1 MFEDLSDKEVLW
13 RLQETETK
21 IKQLKEDL
29 TKLRE
34 ENEKRK
40 TIALGKPLDISGI
53 GRFTARVRCVD
64 NQTRSYYNDYAQD
77 VCTFYSLESAREFSK
92 FLIHLSGALKS
103 NFYGRPMDPKAIAL
117 LFPQGSFIAQDKNG
131 LWCWF
136 ATEPRLLI
144 DDPKPHWG
152 ISDGNWSFLPCN
164 LITSKDWKYSLIECG
179 LPNGTKEFPT
189 QTAEM
194 GEIGDLRNCLT
205 IITDNLMRENEEFT
219 YDKILQMTKKALGY
233 E

>member
-1 MFEDLSDKEVLW
+1 MLENLSDKEVLC

-29 TKLRE
+29 VNLRE

-40 TIALGKPLDISGI
+40 TIALGKPLDISGV
-53 GRFTARVRCVD
+53 GRFTASVRCND
-64 NQTRSYYNDYAQD
+64 NSPSGCYGSNEQD
-77 VCTFYSLESAREFSK
+77 VCTFYSFESAKEFCK

-136 ATEPRLLI
+136 ATKPRLLI
-144 DDPKPHWG
+144 DDPEPHWE

-164 LITSKDWKYSLIECG
+164 LITTKDWKCSLIECG
-179 LPNGTKEFPT
+179 LPNGTKVFPT

-194 GEIGDLRNCLT
+194 SEIANLRTCLSN
-205 IITDNLMRENEEFT
+205 IVNNLMR
-219 YDKILQMTKKALGY
+219 KTKNSLMKKFFK
-233 E
+233 

>member
-1 MFEDLSDKEVLW
+1 MLEDLSDKEVLW

-40 TIALGKPLDISGI
+40 TIALGKPLDISGV
-53 GRFTARVRCVD
+53 GRFTASVRCYD
-64 NQTRSYYNDYAQD
+64 NSPSGCYCSNEQD
-77 VCTFYSLESAREFSK
+77 VCTFYSFESAKEFGK

-103 NFYGRPMDPKAIAL
+103 NFYGRPMDPKVIAL
-117 LFPQGSFIAQDKNG
+117 LMPQGSFIAQDKNG

-136 ATEPRLLI
+136 ANEPRLLI
-144 DDPKPHWG
+144 DDPEPHWE
-152 ISDGNWSFLPCN
+152 ISNGNWSFLPCN
-164 LITSKDWKYSLIECG
+164 LITTKDWKCSLIKCG
-179 LPNGTKEFPT
+179 LPNGTKEFPS

-194 GEIGDLRNCLT
+194 GEIADLRTCLSN
-205 IITDNLMRENEEFT
+205 ITNNLMR
-219 YDKILQMTKKALGY
+219 KTKNSLMKKFFK
-233 E
+233 

>member
-1 MFEDLSDKEVLW
+1 MLEDLSDKEVLW

-40 TIALGKPLDISGI
+40 TIALGKPLDISGV
-53 GRFTARVRCVD
+53 GRFTASVRCYD
-64 NQTRSYYNDYAQD
+64 NSPSGCYCSNEQD
-77 VCTFYSLESAREFSK
+77 VCTFYSFESAKEFCK

-103 NFYGRPMDPKAIAL
+103 NFYGRPMDPKVIAL
-117 LFPQGSFIAQDKNG
+117 LMPQGSFIAQDKNG

-136 ATEPRLLI
+136 ATKPRLLI
-144 DDPKPHWG
+144 DDPEPHWE

-164 LITSKDWKYSLIECG
+164 LITVKDWKCSLIECG
-179 LPNGTKEFPT
+179 LPNGTKEFPS

-194 GEIGDLRNCLT
+194 GEIADLRTCLSN
-205 IITDNLMRENEEFT
+205 ITNNLMR
-219 YDKILQMTKKALGY
+219 KTKNSLMKKFFK
-233 E
+233 

>member
-1 MFEDLSDKEVLW
+1 MFEDWSDKEVLR
-13 RLQETETK
+13 RLQDTESQ
-21 IKQLKEDL
+21 IKQLKKDL
-29 TKLRE
+29 VNLRE

-40 TIALGKPLDISGI
+40 TIALGKPLDISGV
-53 GRFTARVRCVD
+53 GRFTASVRCND
-64 NQTRSYYNDYAQD
+64 NSPRGCYGSNEQD
-77 VCTFYSLESAREFSK
+77 VCTFYSFESAKEFCK

-136 ATEPRLLI
+136 ATKPRLLI
-144 DDPKPHWG
+144 DDPEPHWE

-164 LITSKDWKYSLIECG
+164 LITAKDWKCSLIECG
-179 LPNGTKEFPT
+179 LPNGTKEFPS
-189 QTAEM
+189 QTVEM
-194 GEIGDLRNCLT
+194 GEIGDLRTCLS
-205 IITDNLMRENEEFT
+205 IIANNLMRKNEEFT
-219 YDKILQMTKKALGY
+219 YDKILQMTKEALGY

>member
-1 MFEDLSDKEVLW
+1 MLEDLSDKEVLC

-40 TIALGKPLDISGI
+40 TIALGKPLDISGV
-53 GRFTARVRCVD
+53 GRFTASVRCND
-64 NQTRSYYNDYAQD
+64 NSPSGCYNYNEQD
-77 VCTFYSLESAREFSK
+77 VCTFYSFESAKEFCK

-136 ATEPRLLI
+136 ATKPRLLI
-144 DDPKPHWG
+144 DDPEPHWE

-164 LITSKDWKYSLIECG
+164 LITAKDWKCSLIECG
-179 LPNGTKEFPT
+179 LPNGTKEFPN

-194 GEIGDLRNCLT
+194 GEIGDLRTCLSN
-205 IITDNLMRENEEFT
+205 IANNLMR
-219 YDKILQMTKKALGY
+219 KTKNSLMKKFFK
-233 E
+233 

>member
-1 MFEDLSDKEVLW
+1 MLEKLSDKEVLW

-29 TKLRE
+29 VKLRE

-40 TIALGKPLDISGI
+40 TIALGKPLDISGV
-53 GRFTARVRCVD
+53 GRFTASVRCYD
-64 NQTRSYYNDYAQD
+64 NSPSCYCSDEQD
-77 VCTFYSLESAREFSK
+77 VCTFYSFESAKEFGK

-136 ATEPRLLI
+136 ATKPRLLI
-144 DDPKPHWG
+144 DDPEPHWE

-164 LITSKDWKYSLIECG
+164 LITAKDWKRSLIECG
-179 LPNGTKEFPT
+179 LPNGTKEFPS

-194 GEIGDLRNCLT
+194 GEIADLRICLS
-205 IITDNLMRENEEFT
+205 IITDNLISKNEEFT